1 MVSPKVSVAILGSNK
16 GAHYPLLFLAYYID
30 RLEEWLNLEGGDGVL
45 MGEYVI
51 RLLLYAD
58 DLILIA
64 KSALGL
70 QEHLISLEH
79 FCRTVGMQVNTS
91 KTKVVVFSSKRK
103 HKQHKFYFEDNTLE
117 VVEDYKYLGIDFNKS
132 LSWEGCRKKIT
143 LGGWKAFYAFQN
155 RCREEELW
163 D

>member
-1 MVSPKVSVAILGSNK
+1 
-16 GAHYPLLFLAYYID
+16 
-30 RLEEWLNLEGGDGVL
+30 
-45 MGEYVI
+45 MGEYVV
-51 RLLLYAD
+51 RLLLYAY

-64 KSALGL
+64 KFALGL
-70 QEHLISLEH
+70 QEHLIFLEK
-79 FCRTVGMQVNTS
+79 FCRIVGMQVNTS

-117 VVEDYKYLGIDFNKS
+117 VVEYYKYLEIDFNKS

-143 LGGWKAFYAFQN
+143 LGAWKAFYAFQN
-155 RCREEELW
+155 RCREAELW